1 MNCPCIIN
9 ILKEANLINI
19 DMYLSVCGFNHRT
32 ANLQDR
38 EPFQISRADLA
49 DVTAEY
55 MKFTGAE
62 EAAVVATCNRVE
74 FFRVVKQKNNHCEE
88 LIRFYQH
95 RGIKNSAALRDI
107 CYSRQGTTAAR
118 HLFRVA
124 SGLDSLVLGED
135 QIFHQ
140 VKQAYSSACAVGGPG
155 QILHKVFH
163 LSFQVAKRVR
173 NETNIA
179 AGPRNVPGAAMEL
192 LNNRM
197 DGKSL
202 ENAVIIGVNNLSE
215 IFLETL
221 TNKNVHCTLAN
232 RTPYHAQKMAGGYG
246 ADFASLE
253 DIPGLLQNAG
263 AVFTMASAPEHLI
276 EPEHIIDKDRQLY
289 IVDIAVPRNVNP
301 EVNILEEVTLLD
313 LQDLKRH
320 LDVTANKRSDDIP
333 AAEEMIEQQ
342 VGNYSMWRTKTLG
355 QEKLLKL
362 KEALNHTRVHELE
375 KVRISFRKSD
385 LKALDAFSSSIM
397 REFLRLTPYLMDDD
411 ETPLE
416 GMDFGDERQ

>member
-1 MNCPCIIN
+1 M
-9 ILKEANLINI
+9 
-19 DMYLSVCGFNHRT
+19 
-32 ANLQDR
+32 
-38 EPFQISRADLA
+38 
-49 DVTAEY
+49 
-55 MKFTGAE
+55 
-62 EAAVVATCNRVE
+62 
-74 FFRVVKQKNNHCEE
+74 VKQKNNHYEE
-88 LIRFYQH
+88 LIRYYRH
-95 RGIKNSAALRDI
+95 RGLKNTAVLRDI

-163 LSFQVAKRVR
+163 LAFQVAKQVR
-173 NETNIA
+173 NDTNIA

-192 LNNRM
+192 LQRRM
-197 DGKSL
+197 DGKTI

-221 TNKNVHCTLAN
+221 TKKDVHCTLAN

-246 ADFASLE
+246 AAFASLE
-253 DIPGLLQNAG
+253 DIPGLLTSAD
-263 AVFTMASAPEHLI
+263 AVFTVASSPEYLI
-276 EPEHIIDKDRQLY
+276 NPEDVAGRDEQLF

-301 EVNILEEVTLLD
+301 EVSILEEVTLLD

-320 LDVTANKRSDDIP
+320 LDVTASRRSDDVP
-333 AAEEMIEQQ
+333 LAEEMIELQ
-342 VGNYSMWRTKTLG
+342 VGAYSAWRAKTLG

-362 KEALNHTRVHELE
+362 KEALDYTRQQELE
-375 KVRISFRKSD
+375 KVRVSFRKSD
-385 LKALDAFSSSIM
+385 MKALDGFSSSIM
-397 REFLRLTPYLMDDD
+397 REFLRLTPYLLDDD

-416 GMDFGDERQ
+416 GMDFGNDRS